1 MAVMRSIRTTV
12 AIGVTLAT
20 ILAGSVGCRGIQRQ
34 RPIELGPADT
44 GPGSVQ
50 DARRQL
56 EGRWELRSA
65 QVRNAQGQLVRADA
79 RGSLTYDSFGNF
91 QSTGEVLDAPAGADP
106 RAALNREGRAVI
118 NPADGTL
125 WVRADDTEESIAIPP
140 QIPRD
145 QVMRYEITG
154 DQLTLTTEDA
164 SGSTV
169 VVLSFERVP

>member
-1 MAVMRSIRTTV
+1 MRSIQTTV
-12 AIGVTLAT
+12 AVGVTLAT
-20 ILAGSVGCRGIQRQ
+20 ILTGSIGCRGIQRQ

-44 GPGSVQ
+44 SPGSVQ
-50 DARRQL
+50 DARKQL

-65 QVRNAQGQLVRADA
+65 QVRDAQGRLVPANA

-125 WVRADDTEESIAIPP
+125 WVRAGDEESSEIPP

-154 DQLTLTTEDA
+154 DRLTLTTEDA

-169 VVLSFERVP
+169 AVLSFERVP